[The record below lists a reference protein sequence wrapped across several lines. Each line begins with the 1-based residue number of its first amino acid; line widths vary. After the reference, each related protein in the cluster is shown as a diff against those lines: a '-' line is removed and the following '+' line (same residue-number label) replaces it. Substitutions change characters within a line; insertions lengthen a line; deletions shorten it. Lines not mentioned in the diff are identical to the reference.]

1 MTRIVPGNGGG
12 VVVEADHFHRLPVM
26 FAQVR
31 AQHVLGSPVAVAAP
45 QEGVPLE
52 APGLPAADH
61 GLVARHILGLLDVT
75 PDTNN
80 SQTVT
85 TRSAPHSTRVTWP
98 LTARVIT
105 HVSRS
110 EESSSPI
117 FSRAASV

>member
-1 MTRIVPGNGGG
+1 MTRIIPGNGGG
-12 VVVEADHFHRLPVM
+12 VVVEADHFHRLPVL

-61 GLVARHILGLLDVT
+61 GLVARHILGLLD
-75 PDTNN
+75 TNN

-110 EESSSPI
+110 EESSPPI